1 MRTSARFFLG
11 LVVAAL
17 VALGLVVLLSASQP
31 ASRQALRY
39 SRNKAVEALS
49 ASLAH
54 AQARM
59 QRAAPEEYESTRLEV
74 SRLEKELLSLK
85 ARPLSPYFFWKKQ
98 LVFCLIGL
106 VLAVLVARFDYHRW
120 RDWNLATVLFVF
132 EIALLLAVFFFP
144 EHKGSRRWI
153 SLGFADLQP
162 SEFAK
167 IVVVLV
173 LSVWMDKASWRVER
187 FVRGAVMPALII
199 AALIVPILFEP
210 DFGSSMVIALAG
222 GLVMIVAGTRW
233 RYIVPMGI
241 FGMLAIA
248 TLILSNPN
256 RRERLFVQYGHLL
269 DSKDNAATTQCVPPS
284 GNSAGGRSSS
294 SGHVRDDGYQVRQSL
309 LAIQRGGVSGVGL
322 YKSMQK
328 ERYLPENHTDF
339 IFAIGAEELGVFLSV
354 GTIALFLVF
363 FALSVVIARNS
374 EDRLGRFIALG
385 SGFIITFQAF
395 FNLGVITGIYP
406 TKGMALPFFSY
417 GGTSMLSSFIVVGL
431 IFSVANYGC
440 KSRSRQ
446 FPAKLLMRGRG

>member
-222 GLVMIVAGTRW
+222 GLVMTVAGTRW

-269 DSKDNAATTQCVPPS
+269 DSKDNAVTTQCVRQLRWRPFLLIWSCPRRRLS
-284 GNSAGGRSSS
+284 GAAVAAGDSARRCQRGWALQVNAKRALSSRESHRLYFCHRRRRARRIPFGGDNCVVSRLFRFVGCHCAQLGRSAGKVYR
-294 SGHVRDDGYQVRQSL
+294 L
-309 LAIQRGGVSGVGL
+309 GVGIYHHL
-322 YKSMQK
+322 SGLLQSRRHYWNLSDQGNGVAVFQLRRH
-328 ERYLPENHTDF
+328 EY
-339 IFAIGAEELGVFLSV
+339 AE
-354 GTIALFLVF
+354 
-363 FALSVVIARNS
+363 
-374 EDRLGRFIALG
+374 
-385 SGFIITFQAF
+385 
-395 FNLGVITGIYP
+395 
-406 TKGMALPFFSY
+406 
-417 GGTSMLSSFIVVGL
+417 
-431 IFSVANYGC
+431 
-440 KSRSRQ
+440 
-446 FPAKLLMRGRG
+446 